1 MSEHDGVFARGWA
14 ARRAAGASP
23 AEIAGPADEAVLS
36 GTMSLLSDYE
46 DAIYASCRHALV
58 TGDASPATESA
69 HLVEAARLH
78 GDVRRLRV
86 EILSLLDPTV
96 GSAKVDQ

>member
-1 MSEHDGVFARGWA
+1 VSDRDGVFARRWA
-14 ARRAAGASP
+14 ARRTPDASP
-23 AEIAGPADEAVLS
+23 EDVAGPADEAVLS
-36 GTMSLLSDYE
+36 GAMSLLSDYE

-58 TGDASPATESA
+58 AGDASPATEAA

-86 EILSLLDPTV
+86 EILSLLDPAA
-96 GSAKVDQ
+96 GGEA